1 METPNSEKP
10 KLRQESNE
18 MVKESRPGLRIA
30 LVRGA
35 SDNYREADPEILAAG
50 GPRVKKFE
58 IPFAG
63 HSLKKILIA
72 RYVVLDAI
80 SWAIAGTNGN

>member
-1 METPNSEKP
+1 MAD
-10 KLRQESNE
+10 L
-18 MVKESRPGLRIA
+18 VKSSPSDLRIA

-35 SDNYREADPEILAAG
+35 SDRHRVSDPGIVAAG
-50 GPRVKKFE
+50 GKRVKKFD

-72 RYVVLDAI
+72 RYVVRDAI
-80 SWAIAGTNGN
+80 SWVESHTPSGLSKGN